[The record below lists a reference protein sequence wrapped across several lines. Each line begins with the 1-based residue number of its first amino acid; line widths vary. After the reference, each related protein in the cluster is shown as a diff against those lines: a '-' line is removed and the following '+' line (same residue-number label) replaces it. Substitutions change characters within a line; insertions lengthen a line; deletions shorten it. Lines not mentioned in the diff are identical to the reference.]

1 MVLFLCFLMRVLTCL
16 VLCVGRLQFFKDVP
30 NARVLVCG
38 GDGTVGWLLDTMG
51 MCVCVCVH
59 LCVCVCACACVYVS
73 VCLCVDNNK
82 HIYYVWNPSM
92 TIHV

>member
-51 MCVCVCVH
+51 MCVCVH
-59 LCVCVCACACVYVS
+59 LCVCVCVCMRMCVCVCVS
-73 VCLCVDNNK
+73 VC
-82 HIYYVWNPSM
+82 
-92 TIHV
+92 